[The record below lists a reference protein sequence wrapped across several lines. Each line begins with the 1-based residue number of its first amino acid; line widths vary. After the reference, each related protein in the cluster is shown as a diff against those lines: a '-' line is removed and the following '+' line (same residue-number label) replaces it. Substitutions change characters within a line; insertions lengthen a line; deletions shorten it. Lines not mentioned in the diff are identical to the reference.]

1 VKHSIT
7 TRLSF
12 VLAATLAL
20 FSSSTFAAF
29 FQVAENS
36 PAGLGNAFAG
46 GAAIAEDASTVWYN
60 PAGLTRLQD
69 NQLVAGGHLIF
80 PSTKFTNQGSSTVL
94 PFAAP
99 V

>member
-1 VKHSIT
+1 MKHSIT

-69 NQLVAGGHLIF
+69 NQLVAGGHLIL

>member
-12 VLAATLAL
+12 VLAATLVR